1 MQQLT
6 DETYKPVVSLEGVSK
21 CFRRYDHPIDRLK
34 EVLAANRSK
43 GQEFWA
49 LNDINLKVYRGE
61 TLGFIGQNG
70 SGKSTVLQIIAGT
83 LQPTQGS
90 VSVQGRVSAL
100 LELGSGFN
108 PDFTGRQNV
117 FFNGRIL
124 GLTQKEIEAKFDEIA
139 AFAGIGDF
147 IEQPVKT
154 YSSGMFVRLAF
165 AVAVHVDP
173 EVLIV
178 DEALSVGDGVFV
190 HRCMAKI
197 KEFQDRGGTILF
209 VSHDVGAVTRLCSRV
224 AWINNGR
231 LRSVGDPA
239 EIVRE
244 YQAWM
249 YDQINASYQR
259 DQPQKEV
266 PNKLESELGSNLGE
280 EPHSLRDRATRSN
293 EAINPFTQK
302 PYRNFQDVK
311 RFGTG
316 RAEIV
321 EFHVRDATGNPSNFT
336 HPGDDVCLVI
346 KSIAFDQIDRPIVG
360 IMIYDR
366 LRTEIAGFNTYQ
378 LKTEVLAISEGTLL
392 EVKFRF
398 PWPEL
403 KGGNY
408 TLEAAFAEGSQDSHE
423 MLDWLQCPLSLFSG
437 ESDLT
442 FGMIRIPEIQTS
454 YEVI

>member
-1 MQQLT
+1 MQQST
-6 DETYKPVVSLEGVSK
+6 DEAYKAVVSLEGVSK

-173 EVLIV
+173 EILIV

-224 AWINNGR
+224 AWINNGQ
-231 LRSVGDPA
+231 LRSVGDPS

-259 DQPQKEV
+259 DHPHKEA
-266 PNKLESELGSNLGE
+266 PKLDSTSDPSLRE
-280 EPHSLRDRATRSN
+280 EPQSLSDRSTRSEVN
-293 EAINPFTQK
+293 NPFTQK
-302 PYRNFQDVK
+302 PYQNFRDVK

-321 EFHVRDATGNPSNFT
+321 EFDVLDSVGNPSNFA

-378 LKTEVLAISEGTLL
+378 LKTEVSAISEGTLL
-392 EVKFRF
+392 EVKFKF

-437 ESDLT
+437 ETDLT
-442 FGMIRIPEIQTS
+442 FGMIRIPEIQSS

>member
-6 DETYKPVVSLEGVSK
+6 DKAYEAVVSLEGVSK

-124 GLTQKEIEAKFDEIA
+124 GLTQKEIETKFDEIA
-139 AFAGIGDF
+139 AFAGIGYF

-178 DEALSVGDGVFV
+178 NEALSVEDGVFV

-209 VSHDVGAVTRLCSRV
+209 ASHDVGAVTRLCSRV
-224 AWINNGR
+224 AWINNGK

-259 DQPQKEV
+259 DYPQKEV
-266 PNKLESELGSNLGE
+266 PKLESELGSSLGE
-280 EPHSLRDRATRSN
+280 NPYSMGDRSTRFS
-293 EAINPFTQK
+293 EAINPFWHDS
-302 PYRNFQDVK
+302 YS
-311 RFGTG
+311 
-316 RAEIV
+316 
-321 EFHVRDATGNPSNFT
+321 RDPNK
-336 HPGDDVCLVI
+336 L
-346 KSIAFDQIDRPIVG
+346 
-360 IMIYDR
+360 
-366 LRTEIAGFNTYQ
+366 
-378 LKTEVLAISEGTLL
+378 
-392 EVKFRF
+392 
-398 PWPEL
+398 
-403 KGGNY
+403 
-408 TLEAAFAEGSQDSHE
+408 
-423 MLDWLQCPLSLFSG
+423 
-437 ESDLT
+437 
-442 FGMIRIPEIQTS
+442 
-454 YEVI
+454 

>member
-1 MQQLT
+1 MQQFT
-6 DETYKPVVSLEGVSK
+6 DKAYEAVVSLEGVSK
-21 CFRRYDHPIDRLK
+21 CFRRYDHPIDRLE
-34 EVLAANRSK
+34 EVLIANRSK

-49 LNDINLKVYRGE
+49 LHDINLTVYRGE

-90 VSVQGRVSAL
+90 VSVKGRVSAL

-108 PDFTGRQNV
+108 PDFTGRQNI

-197 KEFQDRGGTILF
+197 KEFQDQGGTILF
-209 VSHDVGAVTRLCSRV
+209 VSHDIGAVTRLCSRV
-224 AWINNGR
+224 AWINEGR

-259 DQPQKEV
+259 DYYPKKEGS
-266 PNKLESELGSNLGE
+266 KLNSESNLSSCTE
-280 EPHSLRDRATRSN
+280 VQLPLDRSFKSSEIN
-293 EAINPFTQK
+293 NPFTQK
-302 PYRNFQDVK
+302 PYRNFQEVK

-316 RAEIV
+316 RAEII
-321 EFHVRDATGNPSNFT
+321 EFNVLDSVGNPSNFA
-336 HPGDDVCLVI
+336 HPGDAVCLVI

-378 LKTEVLAISEGTLL
+378 LKTEVSAISEGTAL
-392 EVKFRF
+392 EVKFKF

-437 ESDLT
+437 ETDLT
-442 FGMIRIPEIQTS
+442 FGMIRIPEIQSS

>member
-6 DETYKPVVSLEGVSK
+6 DKAYEAVVSLEGVSK

-224 AWINNGR
+224 AWLNNGQ

-249 YDQINASYQR
+249 YDQINASYQH
-259 DQPQKEV
+259 DHPQKEA
-266 PNKLESELGSNLGE
+266 PKLDSESDPSSRE
-280 EPHSLRDRATRSN
+280 EPQFPHDRLTHSSEVN
-293 EAINPFTQK
+293 NPFTRK
-302 PYRNFQDVK
+302 PYQNFREVK

-321 EFHVRDATGNPSNFT
+321 EFNILDSVGNPSNFA
-336 HPGDDVCLVI
+336 HPGDEVCLVI
-346 KSIAFDQIDRPIVG
+346 KSTTFDQIDRPIVG

-378 LKTEVLAISEGTLL
+378 LKTKVSALSKGALL
-392 EVKFRF
+392 EVKFKF

-437 ESDLT
+437 ETDLT
-442 FGMIRIPEIQTS
+442 FGMVRIPEIQSS

>member
-6 DETYKPVVSLEGVSK
+6 NEAVVSLEGVSK
-21 CFRRYDHPIDRLK
+21 CFRQYDHPIDRLK
-34 EVLAANRSK
+34 EVLASSRSK
-43 GQEFWA
+43 GREFWA
-49 LNDINLKVYRGE
+49 LNDISLKVYRGE

-139 AFAGIGDF
+139 TFAGIGDF

-224 AWINNGR
+224 AWINNGK

-259 DQPQKEV
+259 DHHPRREGPKLDFNSDLSMCVEAQSSLDPFAKSSEV
-266 PNKLESELGSNLGE
+266 N
-280 EPHSLRDRATRSN
+280 
-293 EAINPFTQK
+293 NPFTQK
-302 PYRNFQDVK
+302 PYRNFQEVK

-321 EFHVRDATGNPSNFT
+321 EFNVLDSNGNPSNFA
-336 HPGDDVCLVI
+336 HPGDQVCLVI
-346 KSIAFDQIDRPIVG
+346 KSIAFDQVNRPIVG
-360 IMIYDR
+360 IMVYDR

-378 LKTEVLAISEGTLL
+378 LKTEVPAISKGTVL
-392 EVKFRF
+392 EVKFQF
-398 PWPEL
+398 LWPEL

-437 ESDLT
+437 ETDLT
-442 FGMIRIPEIQTS
+442 FGMIRILEIQSS

>member
-1 MQQLT
+1 MQQST
-6 DETYKPVVSLEGVSK
+6 DEAYEAVVSLEGVSK

-224 AWINNGR
+224 AWINNGQ

-259 DQPQKEV
+259 DHPQKEV
-266 PNKLESELGSNLGE
+266 PKLDSESDPGSHE
-280 EPHSLRDRATRSN
+280 EPQSLIDRSTRSS
-293 EAINPFTQK
+293 EVINPFTQK
-302 PYRNFQDVK
+302 PYQNFRDVK

-316 RAEIV
+316 RAEII
-321 EFHVRDATGNPSNFT
+321 EFNVLDSIGNPSNFA
-336 HPGDDVCLVI
+336 HPGDEVCLVI

-378 LKTEVLAISEGTLL
+378 LKTEVSAISEKTLL
-392 EVKFRF
+392 EVKFKF

>member
-6 DETYKPVVSLEGVSK
+6 DKAYEAVVSLEGVSK
-21 CFRRYDHPIDRLK
+21 CFRRYEHPIDRLK
-34 EVLAANRSK
+34 EVLASSRSK

-49 LNDINLKVYRGE
+49 LNDINLKVHRGE

-90 VSVQGRVSAL
+90 VSVKGRVSAL

-117 FFNGRIL
+117 IFNGRIL

-224 AWINNGR
+224 AWINEGK

-259 DQPQKEV
+259 DHSQKEL
-266 PNKLESELGSNLGE
+266 PKLDSKSDLSPRAEAESRL
-280 EPHSLRDRATRSN
+280 DRSPESSDIN
-293 EAINPFTQK
+293 NPFTQK
-302 PYRNFQDVK
+302 PYQHFREVK

-321 EFHVRDATGNPSNFT
+321 EFRVLDSVGNPSNFA
-336 HPGDDVCLVI
+336 HPGDEVCLVI
-346 KSIAFDQIDRPIVG
+346 KSIAFDKIDRPIVG
-360 IMIYDR
+360 VMVYDR

-378 LKTEVLAISEGTLL
+378 LKTEVSAICEGTVL
-392 EVKFRF
+392 EVKFKF

-442 FGMIRIPEIQTS
+442 FGMIRIPEIQSS
-454 YEVI
+454 YEIV

>member
-1 MQQLT
+1 MQQST
-6 DETYKPVVSLEGVSK
+6 DEAYEAVVSLEGVSK

-124 GLTQKEIEAKFDEIA
+124 GLTQKEIRAKFDEIA

-173 EVLIV
+173 EILIV

-224 AWINNGR
+224 AWINNGQ
-231 LRSVGDPA
+231 LRSVGDPS

-259 DQPQKEV
+259 DHPHKEA
-266 PNKLESELGSNLGE
+266 PKLDSTSDPSLRE
-280 EPHSLRDRATRSN
+280 EPQSLSDRSTRSEVN
-293 EAINPFTQK
+293 NPFTQK
-302 PYRNFQDVK
+302 PYQNFRDVK

-321 EFHVRDATGNPSNFT
+321 EFDVLDSVGNPSNFA

-378 LKTEVLAISEGTLL
+378 LKTEVSAISEGTLL
-392 EVKFRF
+392 EVKFKF

-437 ESDLT
+437 ETDLT
-442 FGMIRIPEIQTS
+442 FGMIRIPEIQSS

>member
-6 DETYKPVVSLEGVSK
+6 DKAYEAVVSLEGVSK

-209 VSHDVGAVTRLCSRV
+209 VSHDVGAVARLCSRV
-224 AWINNGR
+224 AWINNGQ
-231 LRSVGDPA
+231 LRSVGDPS

-244 YQAWM
+244 YQAWI

-259 DQPQKEV
+259 DHPHKEA
-266 PNKLESELGSNLGE
+266 PKLDSTSDPSLRE
-280 EPHSLRDRATRSN
+280 EPQSLSDRSTRSEVN
-293 EAINPFTQK
+293 NPFTQK
-302 PYRNFQDVK
+302 PYQNFRDVK

-321 EFHVRDATGNPSNFT
+321 EFDVLDSVGNPSNFA
-336 HPGDDVCLVI
+336 HPGDGVCLVI

-378 LKTEVLAISEGTLL
+378 LKTEVSAISEGTLL
-392 EVKFRF
+392 EVKFKF

-437 ESDLT
+437 ETDLT
-442 FGMIRIPEIQTS
+442 FGMIRIPEIQSS

>member
-1 MQQLT
+1 MQQST
-6 DETYKPVVSLEGVSK
+6 DEAYEAVVSLEGVSK

-83 LQPTQGS
+83 LQPTKGS

-224 AWINNGR
+224 AWINNGK

-259 DQPQKEV
+259 DHPQKEV
-266 PNKLESELGSNLGE
+266 PKLDSESDPGSHE
-280 EPHSLRDRATRSN
+280 EPQSLIDRSTRSS
-293 EAINPFTQK
+293 EVINPFTQK
-302 PYRNFQDVK
+302 PYQNFRDVK

-321 EFHVRDATGNPSNFT
+321 EFNVLDSIGNPSNFA
-336 HPGDDVCLVI
+336 HPGDEVCLVI

-378 LKTEVLAISEGTLL
+378 LKTEVSAISEKTLL
-392 EVKFRF
+392 EVKFKF

>member
-1 MQQLT
+1 M
-6 DETYKPVVSLEGVSK
+6 
-21 CFRRYDHPIDRLK
+21 F
-34 EVLAANRSK
+34 
-43 GQEFWA
+43 
-49 LNDINLKVYRGE
+49 
-61 TLGFIGQNG
+61 
-70 SGKSTVLQIIAGT
+70 QIIAGT

-154 YSSGMFVRLAF
+154 YSSGMFVWLAF
-165 AVAVHVDP
+165 AVAVYVDP

-209 VSHDVGAVTRLCSRV
+209 VSYDVGAVTRLCSRA
-224 AWINNGR
+224 AWLNNGQ

-249 YDQINASYQR
+249 YDHINASYQH
-259 DQPQKEV
+259 DHPQKEV
-266 PNKLESELGSNLGE
+266 PKLDSESDLSFEGSL
-280 EPHSLRDRATRSN
+280 
-293 EAINPFTQK
+293 
-302 PYRNFQDVK
+302 NFH
-311 RFGTG
+311 T
-316 RAEIV
+316 
-321 EFHVRDATGNPSNFT
+321 
-336 HPGDDVCLVI
+336 
-346 KSIAFDQIDRPIVG
+346 IDRPIQVKLT
-360 IMIYDR
+360 IP
-366 LRTEIAGFNTYQ
+366 LRGNPI
-378 LKTEVLAISEGTLL
+378 KISGRSNDL
-392 EVKFRF
+392 EPIEQK
-398 PWPEL
+398 
-403 KGGNY
+403 
-408 TLEAAFAEGSQDSHE
+408 
-423 MLDWLQCPLSLFSG
+423 LQAL
-437 ESDLT
+437 
-442 FGMIRIPEIQTS
+442 IPIN
-454 YEVI
+454 

>member
-6 DETYKPVVSLEGVSK
+6 DKAYEAVVSLEGVSK

-224 AWINNGR
+224 AWLNNGQ

-244 YQAWM
+244 YQAWI
-249 YDQINASYQR
+249 YDQINASYQH
-259 DQPQKEV
+259 DHPQKEA
-266 PNKLESELGSNLGE
+266 PKLDSESDPSSCE
-280 EPHSLRDRATRSN
+280 EPQFPHDRSTHSSEVN
-293 EAINPFTQK
+293 NPFTRK
-302 PYRNFQDVK
+302 PYQNFREVK

-321 EFHVRDATGNPSNFT
+321 EFNILDSVGNPSNFA
-336 HPGDDVCLVI
+336 HPGDEVCLVI
-346 KSIAFDQIDRPIVG
+346 KSITFDQIDRPIVG
-360 IMIYDR
+360 VMVYDR

-378 LKTEVLAISEGTLL
+378 LKTKVSALSKGALL
-392 EVKFRF
+392 EVKFKF

-437 ESDLT
+437 ETDLT
-442 FGMIRIPEIQTS
+442 FGMIRIPEIQSS

>member
-1 MQQLT
+1 MQQST
-6 DETYKPVVSLEGVSK
+6 DEAYEAVVSLEGVSK

-224 AWINNGR
+224 AWINNGK

-259 DQPQKEV
+259 DYPQKKTPKLDAKSD
-266 PNKLESELGSNLGE
+266 PNPCE
-280 EPHSLRDRATRSN
+280 EPQSLRDRAASSN
-293 EAINPFTQK
+293 EVNNPFTQK
-302 PYRNFQDVK
+302 PYQNFRDVK

-321 EFHVRDATGNPSNFT
+321 EFDVLDSVGNPSNFA

-366 LRTEIAGFNTYQ
+366 LRAEIAGFNTYQ
-378 LKTEVLAISEGTLL
+378 LKTDVSALSEGTSL
-392 EVKFRF
+392 EVRFQF

-437 ESDLT
+437 ETDLT
-442 FGMIRIPEIQTS
+442 FGMIRIPEIQSS

>member
-1 MQQLT
+1 MQQST
-6 DETYKPVVSLEGVSK
+6 DEAYEAVISLEGVSK

-124 GLTQKEIEAKFDEIA
+124 GLTQKEIRAKFDEIA

-173 EVLIV
+173 EILIV

-224 AWINNGR
+224 AWINNGQ
-231 LRSVGDPA
+231 LRSVGDPS

-259 DQPQKEV
+259 DHPHKEA
-266 PNKLESELGSNLGE
+266 PKLDSTSDPSLRE
-280 EPHSLRDRATRSN
+280 EPQSLSDRSTRSEVN
-293 EAINPFTQK
+293 NPFTQK
-302 PYRNFQDVK
+302 PYQNFRDVK

-321 EFHVRDATGNPSNFT
+321 EFDVLDSVGNPSNFA

-392 EVKFRF
+392 EVKFKF

-437 ESDLT
+437 ETDLT
-442 FGMIRIPEIQTS
+442 FGMIRIPEIQSS

>member
-1 MQQLT
+1 MQQST
-6 DETYKPVVSLEGVSK
+6 DEAYEAVISLEGVSK

-224 AWINNGR
+224 AWINNGQ
-231 LRSVGDPA
+231 LRSVGDPS

-244 YQAWM
+244 YQAWI

-259 DQPQKEV
+259 DHPHKEA
-266 PNKLESELGSNLGE
+266 PKLDSTSDPSLRE
-280 EPHSLRDRATRSN
+280 EPQSLSDRSTRSEVN
-293 EAINPFTQK
+293 NPFTQK
-302 PYRNFQDVK
+302 PYQNFRDVK

-321 EFHVRDATGNPSNFT
+321 EFDVLDSVGNPSNFA

-378 LKTEVLAISEGTLL
+378 LKTEVSAISEGTLL
-392 EVKFRF
+392 EVKFKF

-437 ESDLT
+437 ETDLT
-442 FGMIRIPEIQTS
+442 FGMIRIPEIQSS

>member
-1 MQQLT
+1 MQQST
-6 DETYKPVVSLEGVSK
+6 DEAYEAVISLEGVSK

-124 GLTQKEIEAKFDEIA
+124 GLTQKEIRAKFDEIA

-173 EVLIV
+173 EILIV

-224 AWINNGR
+224 AWINNGQ
-231 LRSVGDPA
+231 LRSVGDPS

-259 DQPQKEV
+259 DHPHKEA
-266 PNKLESELGSNLGE
+266 PKLDSTSDPSLRE
-280 EPHSLRDRATRSN
+280 EPQSLSDRSTRSEVN
-293 EAINPFTQK
+293 NPFTQK
-302 PYRNFQDVK
+302 PYQNFRDVK

-321 EFHVRDATGNPSNFT
+321 GFDVLDSVGNPSNFA

-378 LKTEVLAISEGTLL
+378 LKTEVSAISEGTLL
-392 EVKFRF
+392 EVKFKF

-437 ESDLT
+437 ETDLT
-442 FGMIRIPEIQTS
+442 FGMIRIPEIQSS

>member
-6 DETYKPVVSLEGVSK
+6 NEDNNTVVSLEGVSK
-21 CFRRYDHPIDRLK
+21 CFRRYDYPIDRLK

-49 LNDINLKVYRGE
+49 LNDINLQVHRGE

-90 VSVQGRVSAL
+90 VSVKGRVSAL

-124 GLTQKEIEAKFDEIA
+124 GLTQKEIEGKFDEIA

-197 KEFQDRGGTILF
+197 KDFQDKGGTILF

-224 AWINNGR
+224 AWINNGK

-244 YQAWM
+244 YQAWV
-249 YDQINASYQR
+249 YDQINASYQHDHHPR
-259 DQPQKEV
+259 TEV
-266 PNKLESELGSNLGE
+266 PKLDSKPDLIAHADVQS
-280 EPHSLRDRATRSN
+280 SLNPSAKSSKVN
-293 EAINPFTQK
+293 NPFTQK
-302 PYRNFQDVK
+302 PYQSFREVK

-321 EFHVRDATGNPSNFT
+321 EFNVLDSIGNPSNFA
-336 HPGDDVCLVI
+336 HPGDEVCLVI
-346 KSIAFDQIDRPIVG
+346 KSIAFDQIDCPIVG

-378 LKTEVLAISEGTLL
+378 LKTEISAISKGTAL
-392 EVKFRF
+392 EVKFKF
-398 PWPEL
+398 SWPDL
-403 KGGNY
+403 RGGNY
-408 TLEAAFAEGSQDSHE
+408 TLEPAFAEGSQDSHE

-437 ESDLT
+437 ETDLT
-442 FGMIRIPEIQTS
+442 FGMIRIPEIQS
-454 YEVI
+454 SFKVI

>member
-1 MQQLT
+1 MQQST
-6 DETYKPVVSLEGVSK
+6 DEAYEAVVSLEGVSK

-34 EVLAANRSK
+34 EVLAVNRSK

-209 VSHDVGAVTRLCSRV
+209 VSHDVGAVARLCSRV
-224 AWINNGR
+224 AWINNGQ
-231 LRSVGDPA
+231 LRSVGDPS

-244 YQAWM
+244 YQAWI

-259 DQPQKEV
+259 DHPHKEA
-266 PNKLESELGSNLGE
+266 PKLDSTSDPSLRE
-280 EPHSLRDRATRSN
+280 EPQSLSDRSTRSEVN
-293 EAINPFTQK
+293 NPFTQK
-302 PYRNFQDVK
+302 PYQNFRDVK

-321 EFHVRDATGNPSNFT
+321 EFDVLDSVGNPSNFA
-336 HPGDDVCLVI
+336 HPGDEVCLVI

-366 LRTEIAGFNTYQ
+366 LRAEIAGFNTYQ
-378 LKTEVLAISEGTLL
+378 LKTEVSAISEGTLL
-392 EVKFRF
+392 EVKFKF

-437 ESDLT
+437 ETDLT
-442 FGMIRIPEIQTS
+442 FGMIRIPEIQSS

>member
-1 MQQLT
+1 MEQFT
-6 DETYKPVVSLEGVSK
+6 DEDYETVVSLKGVSK
-21 CFRRYDHPIDRLK
+21 CFRRYEHPIDRLK
-34 EVLAANRSK
+34 EILAENRPK

-49 LNDINLKVYRGE
+49 LNDINLKVHRGE

-90 VSVQGRVSAL
+90 VSVKGRVSAL

-117 FFNGRIL
+117 LFNGRIL

-165 AVAVHVDP
+165 SVAVHVDP

-209 VSHDVGAVTRLCSRV
+209 VSHDIGAVTRLCSRV
-224 AWINNGR
+224 AWINEGR
-231 LRSVGDPA
+231 LQSVGDPA

-259 DQPQKEV
+259 DYPSQEECL
-266 PNKLESELGSNLGE
+266 KLNSKSAL
-280 EPHSLRDRATRSN
+280 SLRSEGQSPPERSSESSEIN
-293 EAINPFTQK
+293 NPFTQK
-302 PYRNFQDVK
+302 PYQNFREVK

-321 EFHVRDATGNPSNFT
+321 EFNVLDSIGNKSNFA
-336 HPGDDVCLVI
+336 HPGDEVCLVI

-360 IMIYDR
+360 VMIYDR

-378 LKTEVLAISEGTLL
+378 LKTDVSAISEGTAL
-392 EVKFRF
+392 EVRFQF

-437 ESDLT
+437 ETDVT
-442 FGMIRIPEIQTS
+442 FGMIRIPEIQSS
-454 YEVI
+454 YAVI

>member
-1 MQQLT
+1 MQQFT
-6 DETYKPVVSLEGVSK
+6 DEANEAVVSLEGVSK

-49 LNDINLKVYRGE
+49 LNNINIKVYRGE

-90 VSVQGRVSAL
+90 VSVKGRVSAL

-117 FFNGRIL
+117 LFNGRIL
-124 GLTQKEIEAKFDEIA
+124 GLTQKEIEAKFDEIT

-224 AWINNGR
+224 AWINEGK

-249 YDQINASYQR
+249 YDQINVLYQR
-259 DQPQKEV
+259 DHHPQKEG
-266 PNKLESELGSNLGE
+266 PKLDSKSELSPRAEVQSPL
-280 EPHSLRDRATRSN
+280 DRSFKSSEIN
-293 EAINPFTQK
+293 NPFTRK
-302 PYRNFQDVK
+302 PYQNFREVK

-321 EFHVRDATGNPSNFT
+321 EFHVLDSIGNPSNFA

-378 LKTEVLAISEGTLL
+378 LETKVSAISEGTAL
-392 EVKFRF
+392 EVKFQF
-398 PWPEL
+398 IWPEL

-437 ESDLT
+437 ETDLT
-442 FGMIRIPEIQTS
+442 FGMIRIPEIQSS

>member
-1 MQQLT
+1 MQQST
-6 DETYKPVVSLEGVSK
+6 DEAYEAVVSLEGVSK

-83 LQPTQGS
+83 LQPTKGS

-224 AWINNGR
+224 AWINNGK

-259 DQPQKEV
+259 DHPQKEV
-266 PNKLESELGSNLGE
+266 PKLDSESDPGSHE
-280 EPHSLRDRATRSN
+280 EPQSLSDRSTRSS
-293 EAINPFTQK
+293 EVINPFTQK
-302 PYRNFQDVK
+302 PYQNFRDVK

-316 RAEIV
+316 RAEII
-321 EFHVRDATGNPSNFT
+321 EFNVLDSIGNPSNFA
-336 HPGDDVCLVI
+336 HPGDEVCLVI

-378 LKTEVLAISEGTLL
+378 LKTEVSAISEKTLL
-392 EVKFRF
+392 EVKFKF

>member
-1 MQQLT
+1 MQQST
-6 DETYKPVVSLEGVSK
+6 DEAYEAVISLEGVSK

-124 GLTQKEIEAKFDEIA
+124 GLTQKEIRAKFDEIA

-173 EVLIV
+173 EILIV

-224 AWINNGR
+224 AWINNGQ
-231 LRSVGDPA
+231 LRSVGDPS

-259 DQPQKEV
+259 DHPHKEA
-266 PNKLESELGSNLGE
+266 PKLDSTSDPSLRE
-280 EPHSLRDRATRSN
+280 EPQSLSDRSTRSEVN
-293 EAINPFTQK
+293 NPFTQK
-302 PYRNFQDVK
+302 PYQNFRDVK

-321 EFHVRDATGNPSNFT
+321 EFDVLDSVGNPSNFA

-378 LKTEVLAISEGTLL
+378 LKTEVSAISEGTLL
-392 EVKFRF
+392 EVKFKF

-437 ESDLT
+437 ETDLT
-442 FGMIRIPEIQTS
+442 FGMIRIPEIQSS